1 MKNWERN
8 WENNCKLVFLKNL
21 IMEIKLIKTEE
32 EYENAL
38 VRLESIFDAP
48 TNSVESDDAESLVQL
63 IENYEEKH
71 YPIEV

>member
-1 MKNWERN
+1 
-8 WENNCKLVFLKNL
+8 
-21 IMEIKLIKTEE
+21 MEIKLIKTEE